1 MMWGGPGRRPLSM
14 TVWIIIVNAAV
25 FFGSALL
32 GPRAVDLSREYGAFS
47 THTFLKLEVWR
58 LLSFQFLHAD
68 ITHIL
73 FNMFGLWIFGA
84 MVEEYLGRKKY
95 LAFYLVCGICGGL
108 MFLLLNLGGVLF
120 TKAGLHPLP
129 GLLVYKL
136 QSPLIGASAGVFGVI
151 IGAAYIRPNE
161 QMQLL
166 FPPVTLPLKWLAY
179 GYVAI
184 AAINLL
190 TGSANAGG
198 EAAHLGGALAGFIF
212 VRNNHLLRDFFDIM
226 EDSRKAPDFRSTSS
240 RDPSRKGGLA
250 SSLKKLVGAK
260 EITQQEVDAILDKIK
275 VHGMGSLSDAE
286 KNKLRKFNEQGGIK
300 NG

>member
-1 MMWGGPGRRPLSM
+1 M
-14 TVWIIIVNAAV
+14 TVWIIIANAVV
-25 FFGSALL
+25 FFGTALL
-32 GPRAVDLSREYGAFS
+32 GQSAVDLTHGYGSFS

-58 LLSFQFLHAD
+58 LVTFQFLHAN

-95 LAFYLVCGICGGL
+95 LAFYLMCGICGGL
-108 MFLLLNLGGVLF
+108 MFLLLNLAGVLF

-129 GLLVYKL
+129 GLLVYDFK
-136 QSPLIGASAGVFGVI
+136 SELIGASAGVFGVI

-190 TGSANAGG
+190 TGSSNAGG

-226 EDSRKAPDFRSTSS
+226 EDSRKTPDGRNAQRSNARQSALGT
-240 RDPSRKGGLA
+240 
-250 SSLKKLVGAK
+250 SLKKLVGAAP
-260 EITQQEVDAILDKIK
+260 ISQQEVDSILDKIRQ
-275 VHGMGSLSDAE
+275 HGMGSLSDAE
-286 KNKLRKFNEQGGIK
+286 KKKLRKFNEQGSGPST
-300 NG
+300 